1 MLESSN
7 NLKWLQVGIIF
18 ITLVSV
24 SLVRSHYLLRKN
36 VLRKEKEERHAAE
49 ILRKE
54 ELDSIDSLKE
64 QIDKLNNEL
73 FAKEVEIEDLAK
85 DQSILHDLFE
95 RRIIDEHGNIL

>member
-24 SLVRSHYLLRKN
+24 SRGRSYYLLRKN
-36 VLRKEKEERHAAE
+36 VLKKEKEERHAAE

-64 QIDKLNNEL
+64 QIDKLNNKL

-95 RRIIDEHGNIL
+95 FGIINEHGNIL